1 MTRYAQCRA
10 LDIEAVVP
18 IHDVAGDSDVLVILA
33 RSDEKGHPRVL
44 PRDVLQEDVKEDLE
58 RLSSW
63 RIVVVLCEGLVVLG
77 AGRVLVAAG
86 TVLWTDVDNAY
97 PDAVVLHVVMVMVV
111 VVLMRMF
118 TTLCDLDLGSS

>member
-1 MTRYAQCRA
+1 
-10 LDIEAVVP
+10 
-18 IHDVAGDSDVLVILA
+18 
-33 RSDEKGHPRVL
+33 
-44 PRDVLQEDVKEDLE
+44 
-58 RLSSW
+58 
-63 RIVVVLCEGLVVLG
+63 VLG